1 MRLQRILS
9 ADIMKYLFVIGV
21 LSLLTLSTTLES
33 LSLLNENSYE
43 LVNIDFQE
51 DSEEEKEDKREVDD
65 IKIQHQFLAENRKL
79 LSEKFSLLHAA
90 LDFYSNSIIKQND
103 RLWSSKKLYEKFKFI
118 IKLKTRFT
126 CKYCS
131 FLCCSTAVF
140 RYCTC

>member
-9 ADIMKYLFVIGV
+9 ADVMKYLFVIGV
-21 LSLLTLSTTLES
+21 LSSLILSTTLES

-65 IKIQHQFLAENRKL
+65 IKIQHQFLAENIKL

-90 LDFYSNSIIKQND
+90 LDFYSNSIIEIHIPPPESHIT
-103 RLWSSKKLYEKFKFI
+103 LS
-118 IKLKTRFT
+118 
-126 CKYCS
+126 
-131 FLCCSTAVF
+131 
-140 RYCTC
+140 

>member
-21 LSLLTLSTTLES
+21 LSSLTLSTTLES

-90 LDFYSNSIIKQND
+90 LDFYSKSIIEIHIPPPESHIT
-103 RLWSSKKLYEKFKFI
+103 LS
-118 IKLKTRFT
+118 
-126 CKYCS
+126 
-131 FLCCSTAVF
+131 
-140 RYCTC
+140 

>member
-21 LSLLTLSTTLES
+21 LSSLTLSTTLES

-65 IKIQHQFLAENRKL
+65 IKIQHQFLADRK
-79 LSEKFSLLHAA
+79 S
-90 LDFYSNSIIKQND
+90 
-103 RLWSSKKLYEKFKFI
+103 
-118 IKLKTRFT
+118 
-126 CKYCS
+126 
-131 FLCCSTAVF
+131 VV
-140 RYCTC
+140 

>member
-9 ADIMKYLFVIGV
+9 ADVMKYLLVIGV
-21 LSLLTLSTTLES
+21 LSSLTFSTTLES

-65 IKIQHQFLAENRKL
+65 IKIQHQFLAENIKL

-90 LDFYSNSIIKQND
+90 LDFLQQFNYRDSYT
-103 RLWSSKKLYEKFKFI
+103 SS
-118 IKLKTRFT
+118 
-126 CKYCS
+126 
-131 FLCCSTAVF
+131 
-140 RYCTC
+140 